1 MDTNL
6 SAQGAE
12 QLQLRVIGH
21 GMLVLLIGL
30 TAGVFLTFSVL
41 GAVALWPLPTW
52 EVSIPGSTRGWVSA
66 HVGGILN
73 GVMMACL
80 ALLMGKL
87 ELTGSRAYWTGWG
100 LVIIGWGNTLFYWA
114 ANFSA
119 NRGLSPAATS
129 LGEGGVWATLAYVG
143 GVVGMVFAFVVVII
157 LARAAFEAARAGD

>member
-12 QLQLRVIGH
+12 QLQRTVIGH

-30 TAGVFLTFSVL
+30 VAGVFLTFSLL

-73 GVMMACL
+73 GVMMAAL

-100 LVIIGWGNTLFYWA
+100 LIIVGWGNTLFYWA
-114 ANFSA
+114 ANFST

>member
-1 MDTNL
+1 MDTKL

-12 QLQLRVIGH
+12 QLQRRVIGH

-30 TAGVFLTFSVL
+30 TAGVFLTFSLL

-87 ELTGSRAYWTGWG
+87 ELTGSRAYWT
-100 LVIIGWGNTLFYWA
+100 GWGNTLFYWA